1 MQRVRRPSAS
11 YGKLKGATKRKG
23 RSWHAKG
30 AAKLKRGGGRH

>member
-23 RSWHAKG
+23 RSWHAKRG
-30 AAKLKRGGGRH
+30 AKPSRGGTRA